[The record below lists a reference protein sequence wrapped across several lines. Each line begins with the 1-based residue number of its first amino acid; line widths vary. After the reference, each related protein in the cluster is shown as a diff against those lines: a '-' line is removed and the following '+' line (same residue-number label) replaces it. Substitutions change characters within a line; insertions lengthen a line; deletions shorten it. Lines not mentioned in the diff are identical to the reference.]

1 MSSSPQEKPR
11 VAVVGYGNIGR
22 YAVEALLA
30 APDLELAGVIRRD
43 PQRPPA
49 LPGDIPVVA
58 DLADL
63 PPVAAALL
71 CTPSRT
77 VAPLAAKY
85 LAQGVHTVDS
95 YDEHGVLVDMKRDLD
110 EVARAHGRTAIIAAG
125 WDPGTDSMVRALFEV
140 MAPQGVT
147 ITSFGPGTSMGHSTL
162 VRNLPGV
169 QDALSITLPVG
180 DGSHRRL
187 VYVQLEPGAELAQVE
202 QAIKS
207 DRYFKN
213 DETRVVAVPSVDGLL
228 DLGHGVE
235 IQRKGVS
242 GQTHNQRFTFAM
254 QIQNPALT
262 AQIMVAAARAC
273 LRQQPGAY
281 TMLEVPLIDFLP
293 GDRDELLRRLV

>member
-1 MSSSPQEKPR
+1 MSSSSKEKAR

-30 APDLELAGVIRRD
+30 APDLEPAGVIRRN
-43 PQRPPA
+43 PQRPPG
-49 LPGDIPVVA
+49 LPDAIPVA
-58 DLADL
+58 GSLDELR
-63 PPVAAALL
+63 PVDVALL

-77 VAPLAAKY
+77 VPQMAAEY

-95 YDEHGVLVDMKRDLD
+95 YDEHGILVDMKRDLD

-125 WDPGTDSMVRALFEV
+125 WDPGTDSVVRALLEV

-162 VRNLPGV
+162 VRSLPGV

-187 VYVQLEPGAELAQVE
+187 VYVELEPGAQLAQVE

-213 DETRVVAVPSVDGLL
+213 DETRVVAVPSVADLL

-242 GQTHNQRFTFAM
+242 GQTHNQRFSFSM

-262 AQIMVAAARAC
+262 AQIMTAAGRAC
-273 LRQQPGAY
+273 LRQRPGAY